1 MSGYSM
7 EILDKKEM
15 TKEQFLLLDIKIF
28 EHSDPQSAIFH
39 LTRAFNQVINQKPK
53 VIPTISRKDFMIFS
67 NIEYDD
73 RTLIEVIIPIINK
86 ETTIDDMRP
95 ETVRYI
101 RNWVDDQHQQEVV
114 KPIEGGEVEEYW
126 ELMKEILT
134 DEQFQES
141 TY

>member
-15 TKEQFLLLDIKIF
+15 TKEQFLLLDIKICKN
-28 EHSDPQSAIFH
+28 SDPRNAIFH

>member
-7 EILDKKEM
+7 ETLNKKEM
-15 TKEQFLLLDIKIF
+15 TKEQFLLLDIKIC
-28 EHSDPQSAIFH
+28 EHSDPQNAIFH

-67 NIEYDD
+67 NIECDD
-73 RTLIEVIIPIINK
+73 GTVIKVIIPIINK

-101 RNWVDDQHQQEVV
+101 RNWVDDQHQQEVI
-114 KPIEGGEVEEYW
+114 KPIEEGEVEEYW